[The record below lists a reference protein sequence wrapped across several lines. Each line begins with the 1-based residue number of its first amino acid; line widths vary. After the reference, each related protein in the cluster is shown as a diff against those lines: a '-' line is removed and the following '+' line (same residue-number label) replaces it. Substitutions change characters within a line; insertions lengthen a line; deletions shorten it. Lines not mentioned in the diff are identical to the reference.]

1 MQLCLILRENIYWEG
16 FRQLYRYYP
25 ETDPVEA
32 PTIVDN
38 ITSLDD
44 AAVLLISGKIIHTCE
59 EALFGAFI
67 PVPSKD
73 GYEIQE
79 QHGHWP
85 ELFSCL
91 LLELSPVHDV
101 SWGNISRPGW
111 SVTSDEL
118 CFGEKDNGA
127 ALVFQK
133 GLKEATFTRN
143 TWAEGSGVYSDC
155 MEGKRYHGDRR
166 RDNRNMEWLILDG
179 ERLNWKSSLPEHVVS
194 TRRFCRNDLLHNA
207 CPCTPYALCIK
218 KNEKMKKLK
227 KIKNKNGPIMH
238 APISYTQK
246 GKSDKVPDNGGE
258 SSPKSA

>member
-1 MQLCLILRENIYWEG
+1 MQLCLIIRENIYWEG
-16 FRQLYRYYP
+16 FRQLHRYYP

-32 PTIVDN
+32 PTIVDK
-38 ITSLDD
+38 ITSPDD
-44 AAVLLISGKIIHTCE
+44 AAALLISGKIIHTCE

-79 QHGHWP
+79 QHDHWP

-143 TWAEGSGVYSDC
+143 TEQKDPAYTATAWRGNGTMEIDVEAIELWSDLYST
-155 MEGKRYHGDRR
+155 E
-166 RDNRNMEWLILDG
+166 
-179 ERLNWKSSLPEHVVS
+179 
-194 TRRFCRNDLLHNA
+194 ND
-207 CPCTPYALCIK
+207 
-218 KNEKMKKLK
+218 
-227 KIKNKNGPIMH
+227 
-238 APISYTQK
+238 
-246 GKSDKVPDNGGE
+246 
-258 SSPKSA
+258 